1 MPYIMRKV
9 PRRRC
14 YTVKN
19 KKTKRVMS
27 KCTSKAKATRQMR
40 LLRGIKFNKKFRNK
54 LITTRKTR
62 KK

>member
-19 KKTKRVMS
+19 KKTKRVMA
-27 KCTSKAKATRQMR
+27 KCTSKKKATRQMR
-40 LLRGIKFNKKFRNK
+40 LLRAIKYNKKFRNK
-54 LITTRKTR
+54 LITTRKMR
-62 KK
+62 K

>member
-19 KKTKRVMS
+19 KKTKRVMA

-40 LLRGIKFNKKFRNK
+40 LLRGIEFNKKFRDK
-54 LITTRKTR
+54 LRKTR
-62 KK
+62 RKK